1 MKRKIMAVALAL
13 AAGLGSTAQAAF
25 PDHPVRLVVPFGAG
39 GITDIVARQ
48 VGKGMGD
55 ALGQSVVVENRP
67 GAGGVIAAQV
77 AATAAPDGYTI
88 FMGTVGTQVVNPLIY
103 AKLSY
108 DPDKFVPVGL
118 VSGSPSV
125 SYTHLTLPTILLV

>member
-1 MKRKIMAVALAL
+1 MKSVPYPLRGAL
-13 AAGLGSTAQAAF
+13 AAFCAASALATAGY
-25 PDHPVRLVVPFGAG
+25 PDHPISLVVGYPAG
-39 GITDIVARQ
+39 GSVDLTARLF
-48 VGKGMGD
+48 GEELAKRM
-55 ALGQSVVVENRP
+55 GQSVVVENRP

-118 VSGSPSV
+118 VSGS
-125 SYTHLTLPTILLV
+125 

>member
-55 ALGQSVVVENRP
+55 ALGQSCLLYTSD
-67 GAGGVIAAQV
+67 AA
-77 AATAAPDGYTI
+77 DE
-88 FMGTVGTQVVNPLIY
+88 
-103 AKLSY
+103 
-108 DPDKFVPVGL
+108 
-118 VSGSPSV
+118 
-125 SYTHLTLPTILLV
+125 